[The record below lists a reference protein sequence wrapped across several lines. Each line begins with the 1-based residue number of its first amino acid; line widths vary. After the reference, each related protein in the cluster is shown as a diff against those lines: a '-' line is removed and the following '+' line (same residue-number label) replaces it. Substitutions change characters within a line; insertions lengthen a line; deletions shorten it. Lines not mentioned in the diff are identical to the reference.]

1 MPLHGK
7 IVVIKRSGGDGT
19 EFPLTATC
27 LFGRKPDCDIRIQ
40 LPQVSKEHCRIDLNE
55 NKEVILTNLS
65 SVNPTRVNGE
75 VLQQSDRLKHGDVI
89 TIIDRSFRYPHLKD
103 GTNHDNIQRSLEKT
117 VEVESKEDGSLLQ
130 NKTISPFSDLYQMI
144 KKSLDVTTP
153 RKSSASLI
161 QTPSSRFCTPKPGSV
176 RKPVLS
182 TEDKST
188 HKKDEV
194 VVFSGVNEFKVPAD
208 SLTVG
213 TPKSVKKQRKSFQVP
228 TAEIA
233 ESTSEKGEH
242 SAKSDTTSPPK
253 RNRVTPQ
260 RFTACEV
267 TEQISAQ
274 RTKSPVR
281 RSREVT
287 PTKPAVPK
295 KRKSGELAADLPK
308 PQMKRKRV
316 SFGGHLSPELFDKRL
331 PPDSPLRKGATPRR
345 SLCLA
350 KPKVSLL
357 RRASVIGSLKEFDND
372 GSNVLGLANMRT
384 PSPKK
389 SSVAKNAS
397 PKTLTPGN
405 KSPKSK
411 SASPAKKSPASPKS
425 ESPARKSPKSKTP
438 SPSATSPGKKSPKSK
453 TPSPKAPSPGKK
465 SPKSKTPSPKAT
477 SPGKKSPKSKTP
489 SPKATSP
496 GKKSPKSKTPPPEV
510 NEQPK
515 AQANSIQTPT
525 VQGRFSVSRI
535 STPSPVV
542 EDAVSDK
549 VSSIAITPKIPLRR
563 KSMKSSSRKIQ
574 SVTKSAVKVMHRRS
588 GISRASM
595 KVINSWADIVKFG
608 QTKTQVT
615 APAKKIVTKKA
626 IKKNTPARKLKG
638 HASTGHADSPVTIVV
653 GKAYKQKIVYPTGA
667 APRAV
672 TNMALFKKDIK
683 MDEDLTGNRP
693 FSFTT
698 NADVLESLGTSV
710 IEPSVLTTPEEP
722 GEMIVSPLSVA
733 STVKGRRYNS
743 EAVQRLLNVDAL
755 ENNSDCSEQQSTDL
769 KTSPVTTPKQKPGP
783 SECLTGLK
791 RIMKTPRQKVEPV
804 EDIRGRLLVTPKQ
817 TIQQQVCLTGVKR
830 LMKTPTSLEADYLNL
845 DGVEEVLQTPAHM
858 QESKDLSEVADM
870 KTPVIKNSPS
880 ACLTGIKRI
889 MKTPKEESA
898 PVENRVGVKR
908 LMKTPREKSKPV
920 EDHFGIK
927 RLMKSP
933 RLRGNAPVEDFE
945 GLQELMEESIAD
957 STGHTEIN
965 KEVPNGLS
973 SGAVDEDSP
982 VEEPKVDMV
991 ENVPEEQPE
1000 VENTTVTEIN
1010 TAVAD
1015 DDHTKKSLRGRRAK
1029 ATESKAPEVKQ
1040 ETKENS
1046 NDVCPTPVRGR
1057 RLKKTETTAPL
1068 AVRQT
1073 TRNSS
1078 KDVELT
1084 MNESATQPS
1093 KIAVKPKRG
1102 RNAKKAKDEAEMQ
1115 EVQEV
1120 TTERESVPEAVSEQC
1135 PPVSV
1140 DHKANDAPLEK
1151 TVTKPRRGRKTKQTE
1166 QSQSAL
1172 EQENVPQANMA
1183 EGIILSIFAF
1193 MLLIWTLCNMSK
1205 CEGIL
1210 INVFSILGGCMFQ

>member
-1 MPLHGK
+1 
-7 IVVIKRSGGDGT
+7 
-19 EFPLTATC
+19 
-27 LFGRKPDCDIRIQ
+27 
-40 LPQVSKEHCRIDLNE
+40 
-55 NKEVILTNLS
+55 
-65 SVNPTRVNGE
+65 
-75 VLQQSDRLKHGDVI
+75 
-89 TIIDRSFRYPHLKD
+89 
-103 GTNHDNIQRSLEKT
+103 
-117 VEVESKEDGSLLQ
+117 
-130 NKTISPFSDLYQMI
+130 
-144 KKSLDVTTP
+144 
-153 RKSSASLI
+153 
-161 QTPSSRFCTPKPGSV
+161 
-176 RKPVLS
+176 
-182 TEDKST
+182 
-188 HKKDEV
+188 
-194 VVFSGVNEFKVPAD
+194 
-208 SLTVG
+208 
-213 TPKSVKKQRKSFQVP
+213 
-228 TAEIA
+228 
-233 ESTSEKGEH
+233 
-242 SAKSDTTSPPK
+242 
-253 RNRVTPQ
+253 
-260 RFTACEV
+260 
-267 TEQISAQ
+267 
-274 RTKSPVR
+274 
-281 RSREVT
+281 
-287 PTKPAVPK
+287 
-295 KRKSGELAADLPK
+295 
-308 PQMKRKRV
+308 
-316 SFGGHLSPELFDKRL
+316 
-331 PPDSPLRKGATPRR
+331 
-345 SLCLA
+345 
-350 KPKVSLL
+350 
-357 RRASVIGSLKEFDND
+357 
-372 GSNVLGLANMRT
+372 
-384 PSPKK
+384 
-389 SSVAKNAS
+389 
-397 PKTLTPGN
+397 
-405 KSPKSK
+405 
-411 SASPAKKSPASPKS
+411 
-425 ESPARKSPKSKTP
+425 
-438 SPSATSPGKKSPKSK
+438 
-453 TPSPKAPSPGKK
+453 
-465 SPKSKTPSPKAT
+465 
-477 SPGKKSPKSKTP
+477 
-489 SPKATSP
+489 
-496 GKKSPKSKTPPPEV
+496 
-510 NEQPK
+510 
-515 AQANSIQTPT
+515 
-525 VQGRFSVSRI
+525 
-535 STPSPVV
+535 
-542 EDAVSDK
+542 
-549 VSSIAITPKIPLRR
+549 
-563 KSMKSSSRKIQ
+563 
-574 SVTKSAVKVMHRRS
+574 
-588 GISRASM
+588 
-595 KVINSWADIVKFG
+595 
-608 QTKTQVT
+608 
-615 APAKKIVTKKA
+615 
-626 IKKNTPARKLKG
+626 
-638 HASTGHADSPVTIVV
+638 
-653 GKAYKQKIVYPTGA
+653 
-667 APRAV
+667 
-672 TNMALFKKDIK
+672 
-683 MDEDLTGNRP
+683 
-693 FSFTT
+693 
-698 NADVLESLGTSV
+698 
-710 IEPSVLTTPEEP
+710 
-722 GEMIVSPLSVA
+722 
-733 STVKGRRYNS
+733 
-743 EAVQRLLNVDAL
+743 
-755 ENNSDCSEQQSTDL
+755 
-769 KTSPVTTPKQKPGP
+769 
-783 SECLTGLK
+783 
-791 RIMKTPRQKVEPV
+791 MKTPKERVEPV

-965 KEVPNGLS
+965 KVEDQTQPARAVDLAKEVNIVHEEPQDDVQSHVIDDVDAAKETKVNENVNHMEEVPNGLS

-1183 EGIILSIFAF
+1183 EDASEVYSDQLEVMPSENYENKLTEALETARAPVSQSLPEVEVTTSNEEDVAVQKKSVRGRKVKIVESKAAENEASKDPAVPAPVRGRRGTKTEATAPPNVRQRRGRNAKSVQEQAVETLVTEISAEAVSEQTSSQNTSEEENVSAPPAEEPVVKPIKGRKMKTPVEPPQLEKNEVSDQQLVTGTQQPINTVGKPRRGRKAQLDDIEPKELPEDTVANVELGRAKRVRNAKQEEEKLENDGKITSVESTKCEEPVKKLRKTRKTEQDQMEPSEDIQSVEIVQEVPDPALVSEPVKTNEQSTVAAKPRRGGRKTKQESPVESTEVQEVPAVGSTDKPKRGARGKRVIEEAEVISVPEKKPDHEFEAEQKTAAELDPVIKPSSTRRVKTEVSQTIPAKRARRGAALQLEESIAESAVLVSQSAATSVEPAKRGRRAAAKLTTGNATVSSDQANSAEELSGAVEDDKK
-1193 MLLIWTLCNMSK
+1193 MSK
-1205 CEGIL
+1205 RSVKWKSDLEVFEIPKATPVKAGRGRKSKAGDQL
-1210 INVFSILGGCMFQ
+1210 EAEEKNVSKDANKTEEKALSDKSVEAQPVKRARRGAKIADEAESSSKVDPEKGAEAETQPKTRRGRSAKK

>member
-274 RTKSPVR
+274 RTKSPHVCLF
-281 RSREVT
+281 SKLMYVIIVFFFSFFFFNVVKE
-287 PTKPAVPK
+287 VPK

-357 RRASVIGSLKEFDND
+357 RRASVIGSLK
-372 GSNVLGLANMRT
+372 
-384 PSPKK
+384 
-389 SSVAKNAS
+389 
-397 PKTLTPGN
+397 
-405 KSPKSK
+405 
-411 SASPAKKSPASPKS
+411 
-425 ESPARKSPKSKTP
+425 
-438 SPSATSPGKKSPKSK
+438 
-453 TPSPKAPSPGKK
+453 APSPGKK

-515 AQANSIQTPT
+515 AQAKPTTPGQMTPNVKRRSSVVVSAPAHQESVTAKTPLSSIQTPT

-615 APAKKIVTKKA
+615 APAKKI
-626 IKKNTPARKLKG
+626 TPARKLKG

-683 MDEDLTGNRP
+683 MDEDLTGNQMFKTPANERRRRSATRTP
-693 FSFTT
+693 
-698 NADVLESLGTSV
+698 VESLGTSV

-783 SECLTGLK
+783 SELCLTGVK
-791 RIMKTPRQKVEPV
+791 RLMKTPKERVEPV

-845 DGVEEVLQTPAHM
+845 DGVEEVLQTP
-858 QESKDLSEVADM
+858 
-870 KTPVIKNSPS
+870 NSPS